1 MSMHLLIGW
10 RHSDFPPFLQLLGLC
25 AKHEGWSKSDLKS
38 LVTFI
43 LASAN
48 LPAGLYAIRRQEGY
62 YKVFASL
69 QLEALHIGVQPI
81 LYDLPTLKITALKGP
96 WGLANLPPTFHKL
109 GD

>member
-25 AKHEGWSKSDLKS
+25 AKHVGWSKSDLKS

-69 QLEALHIGVQPI
+69 QLEALHTGVQPI
-81 LYDLPTLKITALKGP
+81 LYDLEANFKDNGTKRTLGISKSTP
-96 WGLANLPPTFHKL
+96 NFS
-109 GD
+109 